1 MFQPHVAYM
10 ETLNANLAG
19 KLLLAMPGMSDP
31 RFEHSVI
38 YMCAH
43 SEDGAMGL
51 IVNKPAA
58 DLQFKDLLKQLSI
71 PAMQS
76 ERTINVHFGGPVENG
91 RGFVLHS
98 ADYEDNEATLQVD
111 DHFGMTATVDVLE
124 DLAAGEGPDI
134 SLLALGY
141 SGWAAGQIEAE
152 ILQNGWLTCDASFD
166 LVFGLA
172 NDQKWAGAMQSL
184 GIDPLLLS
192 AEAGHA

>member
-1 MFQPHVAYM
+1 M

-43 SEDGAMGL
+43 SEEGAMGL
-51 IVNKPAA
+51 IVNKPAS
-58 DLQFKDLLKQLSI
+58 DLNFNDLLKQLSI
-71 PAMQS
+71 TPPAAG
-76 ERTINVHFGGPVENG
+76 RDINVYFGGPVENG

-98 ADYEDNEATLQVD
+98 GDYEDNDATLQVD
-111 DHFGMTATVDVLE
+111 DNFGMTATIDVLE
-124 DLAAGEGPDI
+124 DLAQGDGPDI

-141 SGWAAGQIEAE
+141 AGWAPGQIEAE
-152 ILQNGWLTCDASFD
+152 ILQNGWLTCDANFD

-172 NDQKWAGAMQSL
+172 NEDKWAGAMQSL

-192 AEAGHA
+192 ADAGHA